1 MALAIIFTVTMLTNS
16 RQLRHEE
23 WLERE
28 RKAQEDFRQKKEKE
42 DTKLKEREER
52 EVSVIASAFN
62 IQKDHT
68 DCTAYQV
75 LYHAN

>member
-1 MALAIIFTVTMLTNS
+1 MALAIILKVTPLTES

-28 RKAQEDFRQKKEKE
+28 RKAQEDFRQKKERE

-52 EVSVIASAFN
+52 EVGVIAFS
-62 IQKDHT
+62 T
-68 DCTAYQV
+68 ERPY
-75 LYHAN
+75 